1 MASWGHVLIPKP
13 IAAVRD
19 MGVYPDWQ
27 VLSHDPTPRREALGL
42 GNVGDTRVLLL
53 EEAGVLGLQK
63 QHGPWWG

>member
-1 MASWGHVLIPKP
+1 
-13 IAAVRD
+13 